1 MKEIERMGQ
10 EGGDHFVTLKSD
22 RNLIREEHEIAI
34 EAEQFAGN
42 DVSCSGSKVSM
53 SA

>member
-1 MKEIERMGQ
+1 MGQ
-10 EGGDHFVTLKSD
+10 AGGDHFLTLKSD
-22 RNLIREEHEIAI
+22 RNLIRKEHEIAI

-42 DVSCSGSKVSM
+42 DVSRNGPKVSM